1 MIHIDKI
8 NKEQLLNNL
17 VDREIVIHFPDDDIP
32 DITDENIV
40 YESMVLD
47 RSIVSGNELKFGGG
61 ISSQFKIKVID
72 INTELKGKNIEV
84 SLICTVRPLLY
95 PSEDLFPSDD
105 LFPCGGT
112 QTIEYRLFTGKI
124 DTALRLKNRA
134 VKEIIAFDAF
144 YNYSKYVYD
153 FMTSFAVY
161 SGNAGLYSIRDAIEN
176 KLGYDT
182 EVELFNDSTALSMT
196 LENTKKAIK
205 MNTTTTTDVL
215 KAYAEL
221 NAAFAVMDRYNKLNY
236 IQLLSDE
243 VEEIPYHSD
252 LEWEEYETADINGI
266 KIAYGSESEKYYS
279 YGYGAENP
287 SVYSTSDNCIAKC
300 CSDVSELVKAF
311 NDNTGNNYLFGNLYK
326 YRPFKAV
333 LFDYWWLEPGDR
345 VDIETDAEDTPIV
358 SSFVFNISISG
369 IRNIKTTINADGKQ
383 YLGKEEMSDV
393 V

>member
-1 MIHIDKI
+1 MKR
-8 NKEQLLNNL
+8 K
-17 VDREIVIHFPDDDIP
+17 
-32 DITDENIV
+32 
-40 YESMVLD
+40 
-47 RSIVSGNELKFGGG
+47 
-61 ISSQFKIKVID
+61 
-72 INTELKGKNIEV
+72 
-84 SLICTVRPLLY
+84 
-95 PSEDLFPSDD
+95 
-105 LFPCGGT
+105 
-112 QTIEYRLFTGKI
+112 
-124 DTALRLKNRA
+124 
-134 VKEIIAFDAF
+134 
-144 YNYSKYVYD
+144 
-153 FMTSFAVY
+153 
-161 SGNAGLYSIRDAIEN
+161 